1 MRHIVDPEM
10 LSQRLADIGKTAEVP
25 DWSAG
30 AGTAEGQDRDILAG
44 MIGALPC
51 RVAAVIR
58 SDNGK
63 IFRTEQGFK
72 CGQPPVESL

>member
-10 LSQRLADIGKTAEVP
+10 LCQRLADIGKTAEVP

-30 AGTAEGQDRDILAG
+30 AGTAEGQDRNIFAG